1 VTQTGWQAVGG
12 EVFSARDSVG
22 GVRGLIESSAP
33 GVIFVVAYLAWGGYK
48 IPTIAAVVTV
58 ALMVLVR
65 LLARQSIIHALGGVF
80 GVVLGAVWAWRFA
93 DPGEYFVPGFWING
107 ATFAGLVLSIVV
119 GWPVVGVAVA
129 LARGAS
135 TEWRSNVRLRR
146 RFGLATA
153 ILAAV
158 FALKLV
164 VQLPLYWAG
173 EVAALG
179 IAKLAMGI
187 PLFVLTAW
195 GIWLMVRG
203 EELPGH
209 PREE

>member
-1 VTQTGWQAVGG
+1 
-12 EVFSARDSVG
+12 
-22 GVRGLIESSAP
+22 
-33 GVIFVVAYLAWGGYK
+33 
-48 IPTIAAVVTV
+48 
-58 ALMVLVR
+58 
-65 LLARQSIIHALGGVF
+65 VF